1 MTSIHAKKPA
11 RSKVEPKAKYTEYR
25 DSLRADFN
33 NACGYCDDS
42 DARVERV
49 LFHIDHFAPKRKF
62 PDLETEYGNLVY
74 ACRFCNVRKSDHWVG
89 SDSKVHNDGTKGFV
103 DPCHVDY
110 DDHLERAPDGRI
122 VALSPLGNYMI
133 GRLHL
138 GLLRHELLWK
148 ARKVRA
154 MQAEIKSLIDAL
166 EAAGNQGARETI
178 DLLWSFYRLSAAVDE
193 YELGAIH
200 G

>member
-1 MTSIHAKKPA
+1 MASVHAKKPT
-11 RSKVEPKAKYTEYR
+11 RSKVEAQAKYTDYR

-42 DARVERV
+42 DLRAERV
-49 LFHIDHFAPKRKF
+49 LFHIDHFAPKQKF
-62 PDLETEYGNLVY
+62 PDLETAYENLVY

-89 SDSKVHNDGTKGFV
+89 DDSKIHNDGLRGFV

-110 DDHLERAPDGRI
+110 DKHLERAANGRI
-122 VALSPLGNYMI
+122 VALSPLGQYI
-133 GRLHL
+133 SGRLHL

-148 ARKVRA
+148 ARKTRA
-154 MQAEIKSLIDAL
+154 IQAEITALIEAL
-166 EAAGNQGARETI
+166 EAAGQQSSREAV
-178 DLLWSFYRLSAAVDE
+178 DLLWSFFKLSAAVDE
-193 YELGAIH
+193 YELGALH